1 MATGVLGQGVF
12 NHGAGYANTKDLA
25 NKTVSDKTLKDR
37 VYKIAINPRYYG
49 YQRGLTSFL
58 TRKQDQERQAK

>member
-25 NKTVSDKTLKDR
+25 NKTV
-37 VYKIAINPRYYG
+37 
-49 YQRGLTSFL
+49 
-58 TRKQDQERQAK
+58 ER